1 MDRRLLVAMSGGVD
15 STVAVRLLL
24 NDGFSVAGATMR
36 LQSDADTE
44 IAAAEN
50 AAAELGIPF
59 SVFELT
65 QAFRSRVIEPFS
77 STFSSDFT
85 FEKRGI

>member
-1 MDRRLLVAMSGGVD
+1 MSGGVD

-65 QAFRSRVIEPFS
+65 PGVPQQGDRAVYGGLSLRRNTQSLHIL
-77 STFSSDFT
+77 
-85 FEKRGI
+85 

>member
-1 MDRRLLVAMSGGVD
+1 MSGGVD

-50 AAAELGIPF
+50 AAPSWESPFGI
-59 SVFELT
+59 
-65 QAFRSRVIEPFS
+65 
-77 STFSSDFT
+77 
-85 FEKRGI
+85 